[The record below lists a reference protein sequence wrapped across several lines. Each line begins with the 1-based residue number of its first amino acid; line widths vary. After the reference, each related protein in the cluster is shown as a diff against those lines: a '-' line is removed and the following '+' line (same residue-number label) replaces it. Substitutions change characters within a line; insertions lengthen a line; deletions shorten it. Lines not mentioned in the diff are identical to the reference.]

1 MHINIRPATEQDLEA
16 VYALLIEFAAFQGSS
31 DKVYTTVEQLK
42 RDKDLFQCLVAEADD
57 KRIIG
62 FASHFFTYYSWSGK
76 ALYIDDLYV
85 TQSCRKQG
93 VGKALLDAIVQ
104 KAKDN
109 GCFKVRWQTSNWNH
123 NAIAFYKTYGAE
135 IDEVEI
141 NCDLVLK

>member
-1 MHINIRPATEQDLEA
+1 MNINIRPATEHDYEA
-16 VYALLIEFAAFQGSS
+16 VYALLLEFAGFHGSS
-31 DKVYTTVEQLK
+31 DKVYTTVAQLK
-42 RDKDLFQCLVAEADD
+42 RDKDLFQCLVAETDD
-57 KRIIG
+57 KQILG

-85 TQSCRKQG
+85 TQSHRKQG
-93 VGKALLDAIVQ
+93 IGKKLLDVIVQ

-109 GCFKVRWQTSNWNH
+109 NCFKVRWQTSKWNN

-141 NCDLVLK
+141 NCDYII

>member
-1 MHINIRPATEQDLEA
+1 MNVLIRPATENDIEA
-16 VYALLIEFAAFQGSS
+16 VYALLLEFAAFHGSS

-42 RDKDLFQCLVAEADD
+42 RDKDLFQCLIAEIED
-57 KRIIG
+57 KQIVG

-85 TQSCRKQG
+85 TLSCRKQG
-93 VGKALLDAIVQ
+93 IGKKLLDAIVQ

-109 GCFKVRWQTSNWNH
+109 NCFKVRWQTSKWND
-123 NAIAFYKTYGAE
+123 NAIAFYKSYGAA

-141 NCDLVLK
+141 NCDYRL

>member
-1 MHINIRPATEQDLEA
+1 MNVLIRPATENDIEA
-16 VYALLIEFAAFQGSS
+16 VYALLLEFVAFHGSS

-42 RDKDLFQCLVAEADD
+42 HDKDLFQCLVAETHD
-57 KRIIG
+57 KRIVG

-93 VGKALLDAIVQ
+93 IGKQLLDAIVQ

-109 GCFKVRWQTSNWNH
+109 NCFKVRWQTSKWN
-123 NAIAFYKTYGAE
+123 NNTIAFYKSYGAE
-135 IDEVEI
+135 MDEVEI
-141 NCDLVLK
+141 NCDYQL